1 MNLGSTIWM
10 NGALV
15 ASEDATVHVA
25 SHGLHYG
32 SGVFEGMRA
41 YSTARGPVVF
51 RMRDHLERMHR
62 SARLLRMTIPYDV
75 DELYAATTDVIAANA
90 FTDCYVRPIAFYG
103 YCELRVASRA
113 NPTDVAILTWPMGTY
128 FDETTL
134 EEGIKAKIS
143 SWRRV
148 DANTIPHAA
157 KATGV
162 YLNSMLAGYEA
173 NEAGFDEAIL
183 LTESGFIADGAG
195 ETLFLVRDGTLF
207 TPDLSASILPGITR
221 DTVIQIARQL
231 GIQRVEKTLI
241 RTDLYLADELLLVGT
256 AAEITPV
263 RNIDGHEIGPP
274 GAVTRELQQAYR
286 DVVHERYV
294 VREEWVDDTPIARRP
309 LPD

>member
-1 MNLGSTIWM
+1 MNLGRMIWM
-10 NGALV
+10 NGSLV
-15 ASEDATVHVA
+15 ASGEATVHVA

-41 YSTARGPVVF
+41 YPTARGPVVF
-51 RMRDHLERMHR
+51 RMRDHLERLHR

-75 DELYAATTDVIAANA
+75 DELCAATEDVIASNG

-103 YCELRVASRA
+103 YGELRVASRA

-128 FDETTL
+128 FDEATL
-134 EEGIKAKIS
+134 AEGIKAKIS

-173 NEAGFDEAIL
+173 ADAGFDEAIL
-183 LTESGFIADGAG
+183 LTESGFVADGAG

-221 DTVIQIARQL
+221 DTVIHIARDL
-231 GIQRVEKTLI
+231 GVPLVEKPLI
-241 RTDLYLADELLLVGT
+241 RTDMYVANEVFLVGT

-263 RNIDGHEIGPP
+263 RDVDGYDIGPP
-274 GAVTRELQQAYR
+274 GDLTRKIQRAYL
-286 DVVHERYV
+286 DVVHERRV
-294 VREEWVDDTPIARRP
+294 LREEWVERTP
-309 LPD
+309 